1 MLGSTLLGLD
11 AYLVRFRSTFPWL
24 WHCSPMQPVCML
36 FIRAKK
42 KIHVKCSR
50 KRSYICG
57 SLSKNITKLTTEPCP
72 ITAALYPGSSLL
84 PISTSECSL
93 FLFEPLPLK
102 LVFYFLDGGLEFL
115 SSGLRYD
122 SRLYDF
128 FFFFA
133 FCVPTRL
140 AMGNIWIYVC
150 PLSVFLYLGDAVCI
164 SWMVLWLLCLS
175 CLPHISRRSHDL
187 EHILAGGF
195 CMSTFI

>member
-1 MLGSTLLGLD
+1 
-11 AYLVRFRSTFPWL
+11 
-24 WHCSPMQPVCML
+24 MQPVCML
-36 FIRAKK
+36 FIRAKKK

-128 FFFFA
+128 FFFLLFV
-133 FCVPTRL
+133 FPLDLPWVIFEYMFVLSRCSS
-140 AMGNIWIYVC
+140 IWGM
-150 PLSVFLYLGDAVCI
+150 LSASHGWFYDCCASHVYLTY
-164 SWMVLWLLCLS
+164 
-175 CLPHISRRSHDL
+175 L
-187 EHILAGGF
+187 EGH
-195 CMSTFI
+195 MT